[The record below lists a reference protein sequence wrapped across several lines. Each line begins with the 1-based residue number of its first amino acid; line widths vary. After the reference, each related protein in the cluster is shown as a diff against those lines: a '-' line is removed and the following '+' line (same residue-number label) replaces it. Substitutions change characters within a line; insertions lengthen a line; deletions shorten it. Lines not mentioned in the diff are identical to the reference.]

1 MILGSGIDI
10 VAIPRIKRLY
20 ERHGDR
26 FLRRLLTPVEQA
38 AVSQMANPLPR
49 LAGRFAAKE
58 AVMKALRTGWGAGVN
73 FTQIEVVNDSTG
85 APTVRLTGAALA
97 RCEAMG
103 GRHWHISISHE
114 QEMAVAQAILEG

>member
-10 VAIPRIKRLY
+10 VAIDRIARMF

-26 FLRRLLTPVEQA
+26 FLRRLLTPEEQTA
-38 AVSQMANPLPR
+38 ALALANPIPR

-58 AVMKALRTGWGAGVN
+58 AVMKALGTGWGAGVN

-85 APTVRLTGAALA
+85 APTVRLHGAALQ

-103 GRHWHISISHE
+103 GRRWHVSISHE
-114 QEMAVAQAILEG
+114 REVAVAQAILEG